1 MHERFTP
8 ADIRDVRESYPGVT
22 VIAHPECP
30 PDVVAESDFSGST
43 AMMMDF
49 VVEKRPKQVVLVT
62 ECSMADNIAAQN
74 PDIEFIK
81 PCNMCPHMKRM
92 SLANIR
98 RALETMTH
106 EVTVD
111 PALADRRPGGGGAHA
126 AGARPMNAISPS
138 TADRVVVVGGGVAG
152 LSVALRLAPRPVT
165 LVTASE
171 LGLGT
176 ATGWAQGGIAAAV
189 GADDAAALHAADTEA
204 AGAGLTE
211 PDVALRVAQEGPGLI
226 DWLVRIGVPFDR
238 TDAGALALGL
248 EAAHGR
254 RRIVRS
260 GGDATGAR
268 VLEGLVRAV
277 LAAPSVEIVTA
288 RACDL
293 LRDVAGAVAG
303 IVAERDGA
311 RFRIP
316 ARAVVLATGGVGAL
330 YAATTNPPGA
340 LGRGLALAARAG
352 AVMRDME
359 FVQFHPTA
367 IAAGAD
373 PMPLATEALRGEG
386 ARLIDETGAAVMAGI
401 GGGDL
406 APRDVVARGIFQA
419 LQRGRT
425 VYLDARGALGAAMP
439 RRFPTVAG
447 LCAGAGIDPAVQP
460 IPVRPAAHYHMGGVK
475 VDAHGATSVP
485 GCMPAARSPRQA
497 STAPTGSPAIP
508 CWKGSPT
515 RASSPTGS
523 TPRRRGRSCPRRS
536 PPARS
541 RTCGRSAR

>member
-1 MHERFTP
+1 
-8 ADIRDVRESYPGVT
+8 
-22 VIAHPECP
+22 
-30 PDVVAESDFSGST
+30 
-43 AMMMDF
+43 
-49 VVEKRPKQVVLVT
+49 
-62 ECSMADNIAAQN
+62 
-74 PDIEFIK
+74 
-81 PCNMCPHMKRM
+81 
-92 SLANIR
+92 
-98 RALETMTH
+98 
-106 EVTVD
+106 
-111 PALADRRPGGGGAHA
+111 
-126 AGARPMNAISPS
+126 MNAVSPNM
-138 TADRVVVVGGGVAG
+138 ADRVVVVGGGVAG

-165 LVTASE
+165 LITAAA

-176 ATGWAQGGIAAAV
+176 ATGWAQGGIAASV
-189 GADDAAALHAADTEA
+189 GADDAPSLHAADTEA

-211 PDVALRVAQEGPGLI
+211 PDVALRVARAGPGLI

-238 TDAGALALGL
+238 TEDGALALGL

-277 LAAPSVEIVTA
+277 LSAPSIEVVEA

-293 LRDVAGAVAG
+293 LRDTRGAVAG

-340 LGRGLALAARAG
+340 LGGGLALAARAG

-386 ARLIDETGAAVMAGI
+386 ARLIDETGEAVMAGI
-401 GGGDL
+401 TGGDL

-419 LQRGRT
+419 LQRGRI

-439 RRFPTVAG
+439 KRFPTVAG
-447 LCAGAGIDPAVQP
+447 LCAAAGIDPAVQP

-485 GCMPAARSPRQA
+485 GLFACGEVSSTGLHGANRLASNSLLEGLAYAGFIAEALDAPLPGAIMPETVGPRSVADLLSIRRLMEAQVGVVRDAAGLEQAVAALEPRSETCDAALVALMIARGALTRRESRGAHWRSDFPHIAPAAHTDTTLATPNAERRET
-497 STAPTGSPAIP
+497 TAAATELTS
-508 CWKGSPT
+508 
-515 RASSPTGS
+515 
-523 TPRRRGRSCPRRS
+523 
-536 PPARS
+536 
-541 RTCGRSAR
+541 

>member
-1 MHERFTP
+1 
-8 ADIRDVRESYPGVT
+8 
-22 VIAHPECP
+22 
-30 PDVVAESDFSGST
+30 
-43 AMMMDF
+43 
-49 VVEKRPKQVVLVT
+49 
-62 ECSMADNIAAQN
+62 
-74 PDIEFIK
+74 
-81 PCNMCPHMKRM
+81 
-92 SLANIR
+92 
-98 RALETMTH
+98 
-106 EVTVD
+106 
-111 PALADRRPGGGGAHA
+111 
-126 AGARPMNAISPS
+126 MNAVSPN
-138 TADRVVVVGGGVAG
+138 TADRVIVVGGGVAG

-165 LVTASE
+165 LVTASA

-211 PDVALRVAQEGPGLI
+211 PEVAFRVAQEGPALI
-226 DWLVRIGVPFDR
+226 DWLVRLGVPFDR
-238 TDAGALALGL
+238 TGDAALALGL

-277 LAAPSVEIVTA
+277 LSAPSVEVVEA

-293 LRDVAGAVAG
+293 LRDMNGAVAG

-311 RFRIP
+311 VFRIP

-340 LGRGLALAARAG
+340 VGRGLALAARAG

-386 ARLIDETGAAVMAGI
+386 ARLIDETGAPVMAGI
-401 GGGDL
+401 AGGDL

-425 VYLDARGALGAAMP
+425 VYLDARGALGAAMST
-439 RRFPTVAG
+439 RFPTVAG
-447 LCAGAGIDPAVQP
+447 LCAAAGIDPAVQP

-475 VDAHGATSVP
+475 VDARGATSVP
-485 GCMPAARSPRQA
+485 GLYACGEVASTGLHGANRLASNSLLEGLAYARFIADGLDAPPPAAIVPEAVTLRAGSDLPALRGLMESKVGVVRDAAGLTEAVANLEPKAEGCDAALVALLIACGALARQESRGAHWRSDYPHLAPAAHTETMLAQPTAKPQA
-497 STAPTGSPAIP
+497 I
-508 CWKGSPT
+508 
-515 RASSPTGS
+515 
-523 TPRRRGRSCPRRS
+523 
-536 PPARS
+536 
-541 RTCGRSAR
+541 RSAEKALTP

>member
-1 MHERFTP
+1 
-8 ADIRDVRESYPGVT
+8 
-22 VIAHPECP
+22 
-30 PDVVAESDFSGST
+30 
-43 AMMMDF
+43 
-49 VVEKRPKQVVLVT
+49 
-62 ECSMADNIAAQN
+62 
-74 PDIEFIK
+74 
-81 PCNMCPHMKRM
+81 
-92 SLANIR
+92 
-98 RALETMTH
+98 
-106 EVTVD
+106 
-111 PALADRRPGGGGAHA
+111 
-126 AGARPMNAISPS
+126 MNAISPN
-138 TADRVVVVGGGVAG
+138 TADRIVVVGGGVAG

-165 LVTASE
+165 LVTASP

-189 GADDAAALHAADTEA
+189 GSDDAPELHAADTEA

-211 PDVALRVAQEGPGLI
+211 PDVALRVAQAGPGLI

-238 TDAGALALGL
+238 SEDGALALGL

-268 VLEGLVRAV
+268 VLEALVRAV
-277 LAAPSVEIVTA
+277 LTAPSVEVVEA

-293 LRDVAGAVAG
+293 LRDTRGAVAG

-330 YAATTNPPGA
+330 YAATTNPTGA
-340 LGRGLALAARAG
+340 VGGGLALAARAG

-367 IAAGAD
+367 IAAGTD

-386 ARLIDETGAAVMAGI
+386 ARLIDETGAPVMAGI
-401 GGGDL
+401 AGGDL

-419 LQRGRT
+419 LQRGRL

-439 RRFPTVAG
+439 KRFPTVAG
-447 LCAGAGIDPAVQP
+447 LCAAAGIDPAVQP

-475 VDAHGATSVP
+475 VDAYGATSVP
-485 GCMPAARSPRQA
+485 GLYACGEVSSTGLHGANRLASNSLLEGLAYARFIADGLDAPPPNAIVPETVAARPGADLPAIRTLMETRVGVVRDAAGLEGAVATLAPHARSCDAALVALLIARGALERRESRGAHWRSDCPHTAPAAHTETTLAALDAAFRET
-497 STAPTGSPAIP
+497 TAA
-508 CWKGSPT
+508 
-515 RASSPTGS
+515 REAL
-523 TPRRRGRSCPRRS
+523 TP
-536 PPARS
+536 
-541 RTCGRSAR
+541 

>member
-1 MHERFTP
+1 
-8 ADIRDVRESYPGVT
+8 
-22 VIAHPECP
+22 
-30 PDVVAESDFSGST
+30 
-43 AMMMDF
+43 
-49 VVEKRPKQVVLVT
+49 
-62 ECSMADNIAAQN
+62 
-74 PDIEFIK
+74 
-81 PCNMCPHMKRM
+81 
-92 SLANIR
+92 
-98 RALETMTH
+98 
-106 EVTVD
+106 
-111 PALADRRPGGGGAHA
+111 
-126 AGARPMNAISPS
+126 MNAVSPN

-165 LVTASE
+165 LVTASA

-189 GADDAAALHAADTEA
+189 GSDDAAELHAADTEA

-211 PDVALRVAQEGPGLI
+211 PDVALRVAQEGPALI
-226 DWLVRIGVPFDR
+226 DWLVRTGVSFDR
-238 TDAGALALGL
+238 TDDGALALGL

-254 RRIVRS
+254 RRIVRA

-277 LAAPSVEIVTA
+277 LAAPSIEIVTA

-293 LRDVAGAVAG
+293 LRDVRGAVAG

-311 RFRIP
+311 RFRIT

-330 YAATTNPPGA
+330 YAATTNPAGA
-340 LGRGLALAARAG
+340 VGRGLALAARAG

-401 GGGDL
+401 SGGDL

-447 LCAGAGIDPAVQP
+447 LCAAAGIDPAVQP

-475 VDAHGATSVP
+475 VDAHGATSIP
-485 GCMPAARSPRQA
+485 GLYACGEVSSTGLHGANRLASNSLLEGLAYAGFIADGFDALPPGAIIPETVAARPTTDLSAIRTLMETQVGVVRDATGLAGAVAELAPLAEGCDAALVALMIARGALDRQESRGA
-497 STAPTGSPAIP
+497 HWRSDFPHAAAAIHTETTLADLRAAQPGRTAAEEML
-508 CWKGSPT
+508 
-515 RASSPTGS
+515 
-523 TPRRRGRSCPRRS
+523 TP
-536 PPARS
+536 
-541 RTCGRSAR
+541 

>member
-1 MHERFTP
+1 
-8 ADIRDVRESYPGVT
+8 
-22 VIAHPECP
+22 
-30 PDVVAESDFSGST
+30 
-43 AMMMDF
+43 
-49 VVEKRPKQVVLVT
+49 
-62 ECSMADNIAAQN
+62 
-74 PDIEFIK
+74 
-81 PCNMCPHMKRM
+81 
-92 SLANIR
+92 
-98 RALETMTH
+98 
-106 EVTVD
+106 
-111 PALADRRPGGGGAHA
+111 
-126 AGARPMNAISPS
+126 MNAIAPNM
-138 TADRVVVVGGGVAG
+138 ADRIVVVGGGVAG

-165 LVTASE
+165 LITASA

-189 GADDAAALHAADTEA
+189 GGDDAADFHAADTEA

-211 PDVALRVAQEGPGLI
+211 PDVALRVAREGPGLI

-238 TDAGALALGL
+238 TDDGALALGL

-277 LAAPSVEIVTA
+277 LATPTVEVVEA

-293 LRDVAGAVAG
+293 LRDAHGSVAG

-316 ARAVVLATGGVGAL
+316 ARAVVLATGGVGAV

-352 AVMRDME
+352 AVLRDME

-386 ARLIDETGAAVMAGI
+386 ARLIDETGAPVMAGI
-401 GGGDL
+401 AGGDL

-425 VYLDARGALGAAMP
+425 VFLDARGALGTAMP

-447 LCAGAGIDPAVQP
+447 LCAAAGIDPAVQP

-485 GCMPAARSPRQA
+485 GLYACGEVSSTGLHGANRLASNSLLEGLAYARFIADGLDAPPPSAILPQVAAARPTGDLPAIRALMEGRVGVVRDAAGLAGAVAALTPRA
-497 STAPTGSPAIP
+497 ETCDAALVALMIARGALAREESRGAHWRSDFPHTAPATHTETTLADLNAAL
-508 CWKGSPT
+508 
-515 RASSPTGS
+515 RAVPSAEEAL
-523 TPRRRGRSCPRRS
+523 TP
-536 PPARS
+536 
-541 RTCGRSAR
+541 